1 MIPRPYFDK
10 PQAKK
15 PRRMMLTNQTRIT
28 DLTVEELQNLIR
40 RALRE
45 ELRQQPVAAPRHQA
59 ALGTRTATGGW
70 LVRRAEAPQ
79 P

>member
-1 MIPRPYFDK
+1 MNVRACHGCVLEPNDVD
-10 PQAKK
+10 
-15 PRRMMLTNQTRIT
+15 RIA
-28 DLTVEELQNLIR
+28 DLTVEKLLI
-40 RALRE
+40 LIRE
-45 ELRQQPVAAPRHQA
+45 ELRRQPVAAPRHQA